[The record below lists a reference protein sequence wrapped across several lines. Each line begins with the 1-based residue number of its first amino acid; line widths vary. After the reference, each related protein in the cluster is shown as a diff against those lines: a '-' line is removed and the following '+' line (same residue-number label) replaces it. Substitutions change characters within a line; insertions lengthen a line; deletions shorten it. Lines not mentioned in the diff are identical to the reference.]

1 MKNRIVSKIVTG
13 VVVIGMALNVAA
25 CSEKEAK
32 QPEVSNVEKA
42 ASVFN
47 GELQGDSTV
56 IGVGSTK
63 VSYDEYRMYSWFLKN
78 QYEDVMSAEV
88 WDYSLGEMTV
98 GQAAIE
104 DILRLIIQI
113 KVMNNEAAGQG
124 VGLGIDEKGDI
135 DYKADQ
141 YLATVPSEI
150 QAANGITPAVMHQ
163 IFEENEIARKMYD
176 VVTGNVEANVDEASM
191 QAAKVLM
198 LYYPADD
205 TNRDQVRAQIDALAA
220 ELKGYK
226 GNFYSFVKDKTGRAP
241 EETIIGK
248 MDQRITLAAT
258 ALAMK
263 KYTVSDVVAE
273 QDGFYVMYCLK
284 NNTKG
289 LNKSYR
295 EQYIAGQQN
304 MTFQAAYENWAE
316 KYEVKVS
323 KSLLAN

>member
-1 MKNRIVSKIVTG
+1 
-13 VVVIGMALNVAA
+13 
-25 CSEKEAK
+25 
-32 QPEVSNVEKA
+32 
-42 ASVFN
+42 
-47 GELQGDSTV
+47 
-56 IGVGSTK
+56 
-63 VSYDEYRMYSWFLKN
+63 
-78 QYEDVMSAEV
+78 
-88 WDYSLGEMTV
+88 MTV

-104 DILRLIIQI
+104 DILRLTIHI

-150 QAANGITPAVMHQ
+150 QAANGITPAGMHQ